1 MPDVSDLAVSVL
13 PQPSAPLGL
22 LPEYAAEQF
31 PASAFLSD
39 LPWATYAGPV
49 ATFADFATAV
59 SDLAD
64 RLWSAGI
71 RRGDVVAVVQRN
83 HIEVEGTMFALGRLG
98 ALPVLL
104 SSAMEVGE
112 LLESVAKLD
121 RPKVLVDAFGISRL
135 GDSRHALAALATQ
148 VLCWAE
154 ARPDWTVPLVDRQAH
169 VADPRGMDEWFVV
182 THSSGT
188 TGGPKLAAH
197 SSRSLFGMV
206 APMIV
211 ILRTQ
216 YGKGDLNAKHLSFVH
231 ARTCAGTLAS
241 LETGVPMMSMA
252 DPDPANVKRV
262 LRELPVTSLETH
274 PNVFIQW
281 ESLATDPDRPL
292 AGVQRFISTFDAMH
306 PRTVRTLMAA
316 SDRPDVHYLQAYGQT
331 ESGPVCLRI
340 ITRAEMAGYSP
351 RNVGYSGGG
360 IQIRVVDAA
369 GQPVPQG
376 EPGHIETLSP
386 GRMRGYVG
394 GPPMIADDQWWPMG
408 DIGRFAPDG
417 SLELLDRIVEH
428 VDGTDSLLEKEDQ
441 LLDRLPEL
449 VELVLVKT
457 EDGAEVF
464 AVACPRAGAVPSV
477 ERFQDAAAEVGLG
490 RIPVRFWEWEA
501 LPITGSYK
509 VRRGV
514 LRQRLAARIA
524 RAGAPAAGVEV
535 AG

>member
-1 MPDVSDLAVSVL
+1 MPDVSTLAVDVL
-13 PQPSAPLGL
+13 PQPSAPLGV
-22 LPEYAAEQF
+22 LPEHAATRF
-31 PASAFLSD
+31 GDSAFLSD
-39 LPWATYAGPV
+39 IPWATHSGPV
-49 ATFADFATAV
+49 TTFAEFATAI
-59 SDLAD
+59 SALAD
-64 RLWSAGI
+64 RLYAAGI
-71 RRGDVVAVVQRN
+71 RRGDTVAVVQRN

-104 SSAMEVGE
+104 SSAMDVGE
-112 LLESVAKLD
+112 LLESIAKLE
-121 RPKVLVDAFGISRL
+121 RPKVLLDAFGIARL
-135 GDSRHALAALATQ
+135 GDSRHALATLATQ
-148 VLCWAE
+148 VLSWSE
-154 ARPDWTVPLVDRQAH
+154 QRPDWTLPLQDSTPH
-169 VADPRGMDEWFVV
+169 VADPRGEDEWFVV

-197 SSRSLFGMV
+197 STRSLFGMV

-216 YGKGDLNAKHLSFVH
+216 YGSGDLNAKHLSFVH

-241 LETGVPMMSMA
+241 LETGVPMVSLA
-252 DPDPANVKRV
+252 DPSPANVRRV
-262 LRELPVTSLETH
+262 LTELPVTSLETH

-281 ESLATDPDRPL
+281 ESLASDPARPL
-292 AGVQRFISTFDAMH
+292 ANVQRFISTFDAMH
-306 PRTVRTLMAA
+306 PRTVRTLMEA

-340 ITRAEMAGYSP
+340 ITRAEMAAYSP

-360 IQIRVVDAA
+360 IQIRIVDEDDHE
-369 GQPVPQG
+369 VPQG
-376 EPGHIETLSP
+376 TPGHIQTLSP

-394 GPPMIADDQWWPMG
+394 GPAMIPDTDWWPMG
-408 DIGRFAPDG
+408 DIGRFAADG

-428 VDGTDSLLEKEDQ
+428 VDGQDSLLEKEDQ

-457 EDGAEVF
+457 EDGSEVF
-464 AVACPRAGAVPSV
+464 AVACPRDGATPSA
-477 ERFQDAAAEVGLG
+477 ERFQDAAEEVGLG

-514 LRQRLAARIA
+514 LRQRLASRITK
-524 RAGAPAAGVEV
+524 AAAATGV

>member
-1 MPDVSDLAVSVL
+1 MPDVSDLAIGVL

-22 LPEYAAEQF
+22 LPEYAAGQF
-31 PASAFLSD
+31 PDSAFRSD
-39 LPWATYAGPV
+39 LPWATYSGRV

-71 RRGDVVAVVQRN
+71 RRGDVVAVIQRN

-121 RPKVLVDAFGISRL
+121 RPKVLVDAFGIARL

-154 ARPDWTVPLVDRQAH
+154 GGPDWTVPLVDRQAH
-169 VADPRGMDEWFVV
+169 VADPRGMDEWFAV

-216 YGKGDLNAKHLSFVH
+216 YDKGDLNAKHLSFVH

-241 LETGVPMMSMA
+241 LETGVPMVSLA
-252 DPDPANVKRV
+252 DPDPENVKRV

-281 ESLATDPDRPL
+281 ESLAADPDRPL

-351 RNVGYSGGG
+351 RNVGHSGGG
-360 IQIRVVDAA
+360 IQIRIVDAA

-394 GPPMIADDQWWPMG
+394 GPSMIPDEEWWPMG

-464 AVACPRAGAVPSV
+464 AVACPRAGAAPSLD
-477 ERFQDAAAEVGLG
+477 RFQDAAVEVGLG

-524 RAGAPAAGVEV
+524 RTAPAAGIEV